1 MTKKNK
7 GRAMG
12 GIITEIK
19 KDIKEENEDEDERIT
34 QKEYK

>member
-1 MTKKNK
+1 M
-7 GRAMG
+7 R

-19 KDIKEENEDEDERIT
+19 KDIKKENEDEDEKII

>member
-1 MTKKNK
+1 
-7 GRAMG
+7 MG

>member
-1 MTKKNK
+1 
-7 GRAMG
+7 MG

-19 KDIKEENEDEDERIT
+19 KNIKEENEDEDERIT